1 MFDFSASMP
10 AKIAFKKIM
19 SDNLTPLMVLENT
32 AARVLLESA
41 YQETGKERY
50 SLMMLS
56 CAFLVV
62 KNLGKYTLLAENF
75 TLDLSTK
82 DSSKKFLDWLEFFRD
97 LSPQKP
103 QELEH
108 IPLPLGGMGY
118 LGYEFF
124 EEIEN
129 IVFDKP
135 KIINTYD
142 CAFIFG
148 RDFLIF
154 DHLYDEAYIVS
165 VGYAKEN
172 QDTPL
177 EANIKAIE
185 EKLLH
190 IKPTIKPIPPSQKTT
205 PTQIISKDK
214 QDDYIHAI
222 KCVQDEIYAGNLLQ
236 CVPSQSMQI
245 KTDLPPLQ
253 AYRNLRHKNP
263 SPYMF
268 YFDFCDFKILGASP
282 EVMIKSQNATL
293 TLRPIAGTR
302 PRGETPA
309 KDLHNE
315 KELLNDEKEN
325 AEHLMLVDLGR
336 NDIGKVAVAGSVRV
350 SEFKSIE
357 KYSKVMHIVSEVTG
371 KLDTQRYTSKDA
383 IYATFPAGTISGAPK
398 IQAIKTINALE
409 PHKRGIYSG
418 LIGYFDRNG
427 DLDSAIIIRTAVYQ
441 DGIYYL
447 QAGAGIVYDSNPESE
462 YIETKNKMLALIEAI
477 TQENSENSPQNSL
490 KVR

>member
-1 MFDFSASMP
+1 MFDFDSNLPSQ
-10 AKIAFKKIM
+10 IAFKKII
-19 SDNLTPLMVLENT
+19 SDSFTPLMVLENIS
-32 AARVLLESA
+32 ARVLLESA

-50 SLMMLS
+50 SLMMLTS
-56 CAFLVV
+56 AFLII
-62 KNLGKYTLLAENF
+62 KEKGQYYLKAQDFELC
-75 TLDLSTK
+75 LSSI
-82 DSSKKFLDWLEFFRD
+82 DANKKFLDWLEFFRD

-103 QELEH
+103 QTLQN

-124 EEIEN
+124 EEIED
-129 IVFDKP
+129 ITFDKP
-135 KIINTYD
+135 KIIDAYD

-165 VGYAKEN
+165 ISYAKEN
-172 QDTPL
+172 ANFNL
-177 EANIKAIE
+177 ETNIKHIE
-185 EKLLH
+185 KKLQEITLGFPSEKTY
-190 IKPTIKPIPPSQKTT
+190 PA
-205 PTQIISKDK
+205 QIISEDK
-214 QDDYIHAI
+214 QDYYTQAVKYI
-222 KCVQDEIYAGNLLQ
+222 QEEIYKGNLLQ

-245 KTDLPPLQ
+245 KTDLPPLE

-268 YFDFCDFKILGASP
+268 YFDFENFKILGASP
-282 EVMIKSQNATL
+282 EVMIKCQDSTL

-302 PRGETPA
+302 KRGDTPA
-309 KDLHNE
+309 KDLNIQ

-336 NDIGKVAVAGSVRV
+336 NDIGKVAIAGSVEVTQFRA
-350 SEFKSIE
+350 IE
-357 KYSKVMHIVSEVTG
+357 KYSKVMHIVSEVKG
-371 KLDTQRYTSKDA
+371 KLDKERYTSKDA

-418 LIGYFDRNG
+418 LIGYFDKNG
-427 DLDSAIIIRTAVYQ
+427 NLDSAIIIRTAVYQ
-441 DGIYYL
+441 NGIYYL
-447 QAGAGIVYDSNPESE
+447 QAGAGIVYDSDPQSE
-462 YIETKNKMLALIEAI
+462 YIETQNKMLALVEAI
-477 TQENSENSPQNSL
+477 TQKHS
-490 KVR
+490 